1 MRIEHNQ
8 QGYRGFCFRCKETKR
23 EAHGLLSIAQIQ
35 QRRVD
40 ELTWRQSKTVSLPM
54 DYTVD
59 LPDTAMTW
67 LLKGGVSQVMWQ
79 AYKVGFSPKLNR
91 VCIPVYRGTELV
103 AVQMRAIEKDQKPKY
118 LARETA
124 DNVIFSSLPST
135 LFAGDREQDYGYDL
149 VVTEDLLSAIRVGR
163 ITASSAI
170 LGTMHGP
177 NKMETL
183 LREAAANHAIRRER
197 AKDLLPRIALW
208 MDPDK
213 AGEASRSRIAGPLS
227 IRGAEV
233 VHIRSARDP
242 KRHSNAEIRSYLRGE
257 HDRRGA
263 A

>member
-54 DYTVD
+54 DYTQE

-135 LFAGDREQDYGYDL
+135 VFAGDREQDYGYDL

-163 ITASSAI
+163 ITASCSL
-170 LGTMHGP
+170 LGTMHGA
-177 NKMETL
+177 NKMQAIVAEATSRR
-183 LREAAANHAIRRER
+183 LRR
-197 AKDLLPRIALW
+197 ARSEVLRIALW

-213 AGEASRSRIAGPLS
+213 AGEQSRSRIAGPLS